1 VTDIRYSSSRPRFE
15 AHEYADYWA
24 NVLVHKD
31 PPKVFFVVEGES
43 DRKTIEEIGKRIVSP
58 ELMNSVE
65 IRVPY
70 EPGKLGVD
78 EEVVGIARAVGGRAP
93 VQGIIDRDA
102 DILTRVQNSH
112 LIALTDYWDFESTL
126 FLGSTS
132 SKRLVI
138 LETAEER
145 RDSLIEDAM
154 RELPLVGA
162 MRRLSQDRD
171 LNLKFRDPSSESG
184 ASIIGNYL
192 ISETTDDTTKFSI
205 DQLGLAS
212 QLVRGN
218 YRTDAGELLKSARA
232 LLAGSDWRTLIHGK
246 DLIGFLYAAWK
257 KLDREGLAA
266 RPPSSD
272 DYMGRF
278 RKCFAASI
286 AEDEL
291 NGLEIGSLILDLLK

>member
-1 VTDIRYSSSRPRFE
+1 
-15 AHEYADYWA
+15 
-24 NVLVHKD
+24 
-31 PPKVFFVVEGES
+31 
-43 DRKTIEEIGKRIVSP
+43 
-58 ELMNSVE
+58 
-65 IRVPY
+65 
-70 EPGKLGVD
+70 
-78 EEVVGIARAVGGRAP
+78 
-93 VQGIIDRDA
+93 
-102 DILTRVQNSH
+102 
-112 LIALTDYWDFESTL
+112 
-126 FLGSTS
+126 
-132 SKRLVI
+132 
-138 LETAEER
+138 
-145 RDSLIEDAM
+145 
-154 RELPLVGA
+154 
-162 MRRLSQDRD
+162 
-171 LNLKFRDPSSESG
+171 
-184 ASIIGNYL
+184 L